1 MTRDSIRE
9 ILYHDTGNAFDWWE
23 RSSPVMTSPDAAKYN
38 QRNQCVRGERMSALM
53 SDTEVIQ
60 RVLDHA
66 TARTTDL
73 GDDIWREPVENYRS
87 QERFELEMELF
98 KRLPMVYCPSAALA
112 ANGSY
117 VARSLAGVPLL
128 AVRGNDGV
136 VRTFHNACRHRGM
149 MLAEGSG
156 KTHSFICGYH
166 AWAYGLDGSLLN
178 IAGKDGFGEIDMAS
192 HGLVPVHTE
201 ERGGLVFVTQKEPI
215 SAGALEDLP
224 DLIDPG
230 QEVFEYSSFTDD
242 ANWKLL
248 LETSME
254 GYHIKALH
262 TESFFPYGFDNL
274 NVVET
279 FGMNSRLVFPFR
291 RIEKLRDIPKEKWR
305 APGMLTYVNQLFPNT
320 RLAILSNHYLLVILE
335 PVTVNQSRWVIY
347 RLRPPSANASAE
359 ELEKSKRDAAF
370 VKDTGVIED
379 RAAASS
385 IQAGMAGQSNTH
397 FTFGRFEKS
406 AVHHHQHLS
415 SHLDKLAAML

>member
-1 MTRDSIRE
+1 M
-9 ILYHDTGNAFDWWE
+9 A
-23 RSSPVMTSPDAAKYN
+23 
-38 QRNQCVRGERMSALM
+38 ALM
-53 SDTEVIQ
+53 NDTEVIQ

-73 GDDIWREPVENYRS
+73 GDDVWREPVEHYRS

-98 KRLPMVYCPSAALA
+98 KRLPMVYCPSAALVE
-112 ANGSY
+112 NGSY
-117 VARSLAGVPLL
+117 VARTLAGAPLL

-156 KTHSFICGYH
+156 KTHNFICGYH

-178 IAGKDGFGEIDMAS
+178 IAGREDFGEFDMAA

-215 SAGALEDLP
+215 STGALESLP
-224 DLIDPG
+224 DLIEPG

-262 TESFFPYGFDNL
+262 NKSFYPYGFDNL

-291 RIEKLRDIPKEKWR
+291 RIEKLRAIPKENWR

-320 RLAILSNHYLLVILE
+320 RLATLSNHYLLVILE
-335 PVTVNQSRWVIY
+335 PVTVSQSRWVIY
-347 RLRPPSANASAE
+347 RLRPPSADATAE
-359 ELEKSKRDAAF
+359 ELEKSRKDAAF

-379 RAAASS
+379 RAAATS
-385 IQAGMAGQSNTH
+385 IQAGMAGEGNTL
-397 FTFGRFEKS
+397 FTFGRYEKS
-406 AVHHHQHLS
+406 AVHHHQHLRA
-415 SHLDKLAAML
+415 HLDKLAAML